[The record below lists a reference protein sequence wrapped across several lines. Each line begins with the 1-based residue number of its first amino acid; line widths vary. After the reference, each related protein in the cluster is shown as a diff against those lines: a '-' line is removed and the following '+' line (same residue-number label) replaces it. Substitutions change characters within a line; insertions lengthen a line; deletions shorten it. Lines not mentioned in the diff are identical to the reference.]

1 MSIIL
6 TLACNH
12 FCDEPILSN
21 NKLKEEL
28 GISGRNF
35 VMKKYSWNASVCS
48 KDSIE
53 KFIKRLIDIT
63 LGTMYLFLSLPIW
76 IAYYFYIK
84 IVSPGPVIYKM
95 ERLGQNGTT
104 FNMYK
109 FRTMVI
115 DADEKLNEILKIDEK
130 LRKEFNENY
139 KLKSD
144 PRIIKY
150 GNLFRK
156 FSIDE
161 IPQLI
166 NILKGDMS
174 LVGPRP
180 IVKLELEKYEENK
193 NTFLSVKPGLTGLW
207 QISGRSELSYDDRI
221 ILDINYIENWS
232 IWMDIEILLKTAK
245 VILTG
250 YGAV

>member
-1 MSIIL
+1 MPSKYEDII
-6 TLACNH
+6 
-12 FCDEPILSN
+12 
-21 NKLKEEL
+21 
-28 GISGRNF
+28 
-35 VMKKYSWNASVCS
+35 KK
-48 KDSIE
+48 I
-53 KFIKRLIDIT
+53 IKRLIDIT
-63 LGTMYLFLSLPIW
+63 LGSFILIFSTPMW
-76 IAYYFYIK
+76 IFYFIFIK
-84 IVSPGPVIYKM
+84 IVSLGPVIYKM

-115 DADEKLNEILKIDEK
+115 DADKKLIEILNNNSK

-139 KLKSD
+139 KLKNDS
-144 PRIIKY
+144 RIIKF
-150 GNLFRK
+150 GNFIRK

-161 IPQLI
+161 IPQFI
-166 NILKGDMS
+166 NVIKGDMS

-180 IVKLELEKYEENK
+180 IVKTEIEKYGEYK

-221 ILDINYIENWS
+221 VLDINYIENLS
-232 IWMDIEILLKTAK
+232 LWMDIEILLKTAK
-245 VILTG
+245 VVLTG